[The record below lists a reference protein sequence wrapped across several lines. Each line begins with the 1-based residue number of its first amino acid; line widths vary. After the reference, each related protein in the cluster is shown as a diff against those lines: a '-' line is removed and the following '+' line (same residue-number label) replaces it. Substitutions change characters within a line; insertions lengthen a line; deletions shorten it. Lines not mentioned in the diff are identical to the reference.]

1 MKKRKFYHAF
11 YLSFF
16 SRSLYRDVA
25 SVWRGIGFTYL
36 FILQAI
42 CLVFIIFKLN
52 FFLSEFIETKASEF
66 FKQIPAITI
75 DNGTAYTEEN
85 RPYFIFAPDDKNK
98 TLLAV
103 IDTTGEYTSLKEA
116 ESIVLVT
123 QDEIIIEDSKYE
135 TRSFSFQAF
144 DDLDIDNQAINDF
157 LQLVKQYFA
166 IAIFPFALIGLY
178 LSRIIQVLIYGVI
191 GVIIA
196 QIAQIQLN
204 YAIALRLASV
214 AITPVLLLEAIL
226 SVIVSSLPPT
236 WGFIGLLLVL
246 YYLYFAVKANA
257 GNSIRK

>member
-1 MKKRKFYHAF
+1 M
-11 YLSFF
+11 
-16 SRSLYRDVA
+16 
-25 SVWRGIGFTYL
+25 
-36 FILQAI
+36 
-42 CLVFIIFKLN
+42 
-52 FFLSEFIETKASEF
+52 
-66 FKQIPAITI
+66 
-75 DNGTAYTEEN
+75 
-85 RPYFIFAPDDKNK
+85 
-98 TLLAV
+98 LAV

-116 ESIVLVT
+116 KSIVLVT
-123 QDEIIIEDSKYE
+123 QDEIITQNSKYE

-178 LSRIIQVLIYGVI
+178 LSRVIQVLIYGVI

-196 QIAQIQLN
+196 RIAQIQLN

-246 YYLYFAVKANA
+246 
-257 GNSIRK
+257 